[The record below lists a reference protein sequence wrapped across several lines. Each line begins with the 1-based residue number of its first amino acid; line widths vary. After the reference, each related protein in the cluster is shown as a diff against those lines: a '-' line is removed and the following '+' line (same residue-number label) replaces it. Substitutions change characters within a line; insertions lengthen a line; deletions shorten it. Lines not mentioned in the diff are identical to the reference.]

1 MFRKYFLL
9 LFTVSMV
16 NYFTIIVAEDDD
28 KLHLIIDEMKTVQEN
43 TDIIKIDVKIESG
56 DDKIVVNGDVEQKV
70 DLDDEYQV
78 RI

>member
-56 DDKIVVNGDVEQKV
+56 DDKIVVNGDVEQKL